1 MNNLKNLFPPQLQK
15 QIWDSENNFE
25 VHQTAEEEVSNDQDK
40 LEKKSDVCKESNVF
54 SIPNV
59 AAQKEHETS
68 SSVPSITSVQAEDVR
83 DLSLSTSVQ
92 TTNINPK
99 YEDIAQD
106 INSLSSLNKEQDKEI
121 LQNQKQEKEKLKSV
135 AYKGEERKPQLKTR
149 WEMR

>member
-40 LEKKSDVCKESNVF
+40 LEVKPDVCKESNVF
-54 SIPNV
+54 SIPKV
-59 AAQKEHETS
+59 DAQKEHEIS

-83 DLSLSTSVQ
+83 DLSTSDQ
-92 TTNINPK
+92 TTSIKPK

-106 INSLSSLNKEQDKEI
+106 INSLSSLSKEQDKEI
-121 LQNQKQEKEKLKSV
+121 LQNQKQEKEKLKS
-135 AYKGEERKPQLKTR
+135 AAFKGEERKPPLKTR

>member
-25 VHQTAEEEVSNDQDK
+25 VHQTAEEDVSNDQDK
-40 LEKKSDVCKESNVF
+40 LEKKSDVCRDSHVF

-59 AAQKEHETS
+59 SVQKEHEIS

-83 DLSLSTSVQ
+83 DVSLSPSDQ
-92 TTNINPK
+92 TTNIKPK

-106 INSLSSLNKEQDKEI
+106 INSLSSLSKEQDKEI
-121 LQNQKQEKEKLKSV
+121 LQNQKQEKGKLKS
-135 AYKGEERKPQLKTR
+135 AAFKGEERKPPLKTR
-149 WEMR
+149 WDMR

>member
-40 LEKKSDVCKESNVF
+40 LEVKTDVCKESKVF

-59 AAQKEHETS
+59 DAQKEHEIS

-83 DLSLSTSVQ
+83 DLSPSLQ
-92 TTNINPK
+92 TTNIKPK
-99 YEDIAQD
+99 YEDIAED
-106 INSLSSLNKEQDKEI
+106 INSLSSLNKEI
-121 LQNQKQEKEKLKSV
+121 LQNQKQEKEKLKSA
-135 AYKGEERKPQLKTR
+135 AYKGEERKPLLKTR

>member
-40 LEKKSDVCKESNVF
+40 LEVKPDVCKDSNVF

-59 AAQKEHETS
+59 DAQKEHETS

-83 DLSLSTSVQ
+83 DLSTSDQ

-99 YEDIAQD
+99 YEDIPVD
-106 INSLSSLNKEQDKEI
+106 INSLSSLSKEQDKEI
-121 LQNQKQEKEKLKSV
+121 LQNQKQEKGKLKS
-135 AYKGEERKPQLKTR
+135 AAFKGEERNPPLKTR

>member
-40 LEKKSDVCKESNVF
+40 LEVKTDVCKESKVF

-59 AAQKEHETS
+59 DAQKEHEIS

-83 DLSLSTSVQ
+83 DLSPSLQ
-92 TTNINPK
+92 TTNIKPK
-99 YEDIAQD
+99 YEDIAED
-106 INSLSSLNKEQDKEI
+106 INSLSSLSKEQDKEI
-121 LQNQKQEKEKLKSV
+121 LQNQKQEKGKLKS
-135 AYKGEERKPQLKTR
+135 AAFKGEERKPPLKTR

>member
-40 LEKKSDVCKESNVF
+40 LEKKIDVCRDSHVF

-59 AAQKEHETS
+59 AVQKEHEIS

-83 DLSLSTSVQ
+83 DLSTSVQ

-99 YEDIAQD
+99 YEDIAED
-106 INSLSSLNKEQDKEI
+106 INSLSSLSKERDKEI
-121 LQNQKQEKEKLKSV
+121 LQNQKQEKEKLKSA
-135 AYKGEERKPQLKTR
+135 AYKGEERKPLLKTR